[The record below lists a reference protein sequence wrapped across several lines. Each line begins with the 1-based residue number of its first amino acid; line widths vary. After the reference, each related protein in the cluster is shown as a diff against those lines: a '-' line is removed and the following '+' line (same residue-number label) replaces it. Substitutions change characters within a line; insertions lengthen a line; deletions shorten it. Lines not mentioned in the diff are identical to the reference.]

1 MEDGGYR
8 VTERSGGRAL
18 RDLWR
23 FRGVL
28 GALALRDVRVRYR
41 HPTIGAL
48 WAVLQPLALAAAA
61 TVVFHRA
68 LDVPTEGVP
77 HLAFAFAGLLAWTYF
92 HAAVGAAVPS
102 LVNDA
107 NLVRKTWFPREAIPL
122 APVLAGLLDLVA
134 CAVALVVLAALAGVG
149 VGWNALWVLP
159 LAVVLVAWTA
169 ACALA
174 GAAVNVHFRD
184 VKHAVPLL
192 LQVLFFATPVVY
204 PLSALPAA
212 WRPWALAN
220 PLAGVV
226 EGLRAAVLHD
236 RPPPAD
242 ALLAASGVAAAA
254 LALSYAL
261 YKRADRRFADA
272 V

>member
-1 MEDGGYR
+1 M
-8 VTERSGGRAL
+8 RSL
-18 RDLWR
+18 RELWR

-28 GALALRDVRVRYR
+28 GALALRDVHVKYR

-48 WAVLQPLALAAAA
+48 WAVLQPLALAVA
-61 TVVFHRA
+61 TTLVFHHA
-68 LDVPTEGVP
+68 LDVPADGAP
-77 HLAFAFAGLLAWTYF
+77 YPAFVFAGLVAWTYF
-92 HAAVGAAVPS
+92 HGAVHAAVPS

-122 APVLAGLLDLVA
+122 APVVAGLLDLGA
-134 CAVALVVLAALAGVG
+134 CFAALLAGAALAGVPP
-149 VGWNALWVLP
+149 GWNLLWALP
-159 LAVVLVAWTA
+159 VVACLVAWTS

-192 LQVLFFATPVVY
+192 LQLLFFATPVVY
-204 PLSALPAA
+204 PLSALSPS

-220 PLAGVV
+220 PMAGIV

-236 RPPPAD
+236 RAPPAD
-242 ALLAASGVAAAA
+242 ALAASAVVSAVA
-254 LALSYAL
+254 LVLSYAA
-261 YKRADRRFADA
+261 YKAADRRFAD
-272 V
+272 VV